1 MRDPL
6 NNAKIRTISLLL
18 LVIIWSVIL
27 VIEFNENA
35 HILVLI
41 ADVFVLMFIIVLF
54 FLSFRLPSIVVKSV
68 QQVENEITEIEN
80 SKKST

>member
-18 LVIIWSVIL
+18 LVIMWSVIL
-27 VIEFNENA
+27 VIEFNENV

-68 QQVENEITEIEN
+68 QQVENEIAEIES